1 VAFLVLGFHMGDTA
15 ISSVWTFLSFITHE
29 EIDMHANTIL
39 IINCLKKH
47 GQLLDHE
54 ISQETGIP
62 LPTVRNSLSDLS
74 QRGEISRCSV
84 TRFDSGKPVKGS
96 LCRIAGYSPG
106 WSSNRKTAAKTR
118 N

>member
-1 VAFLVLGFHMGDTA
+1 MDCL
-15 ISSVWTFLSFITHE
+15 FILTQE
-29 EIDMHANTIL
+29 EIDMHTNTTL

-54 ISQETGIP
+54 ISEETGIP
-62 LPTVRNSLSDLS
+62 LPTVRHSLSDLS
-74 QRGEISRCSV
+74 ERGEISRCSV
-84 TRFDSGKPVKGS
+84 TRFDSGKPIKGS

-106 WSSNRKTAAKTR
+106 WSAHRKPAAKTS

>member
-1 VAFLVLGFHMGDTA
+1 MAFLVLGFHMGDTA

-29 EIDMHANTIL
+29 EIDMHANTTL

-54 ISQETGIP
+54 ISEETGIP

-74 QRGEISRCSV
+74 ESGDISRCSV
-84 TRFDSGKPVKGS
+84 TRFDGGKPVKGS

-106 WSSNRKTAAKTR
+106 WSTRKKT
-118 N
+118 NTKTGN